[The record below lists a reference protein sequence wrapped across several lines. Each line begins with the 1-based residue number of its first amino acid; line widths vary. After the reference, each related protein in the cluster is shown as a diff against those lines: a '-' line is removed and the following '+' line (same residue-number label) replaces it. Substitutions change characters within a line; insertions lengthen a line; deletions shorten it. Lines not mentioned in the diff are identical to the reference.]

1 MIRETDCR
9 ALPDPQILRP
19 LSGYYIRGD
28 MAGAMRFLADV
39 PELKE
44 LLDVYVSIFEK
55 ENYIRY
61 DLPDDLNAI
70 LLIYQQYFRDVFY
83 LRLPEPEAAASLLQK
98 LRIAVGLPDGDE
110 TALAEAL
117 ERRFSR
123 AGYHILCG
131 KTNGH
136 YGPYVWKT
144 TVPTVFTVELPD
156 TVSRYTVN
164 MLRDFVLRSW
174 MDYLT
179 FGEFGTG
186 GWASPDGT
194 INCVESAYDLE
205 SEKFRVSLLKHE
217 AQHAED
223 MRRWPEITPPELEY
237 RAKLV
242 ELIYTEQTD
251 LLEKFRSEAAAD
263 RTADS
268 HAAASARIQE
278 EFGTAAGKGIPEIRK
293 QARALFVCSTAEM
306 ERKYPSPK
314 GVCCEN

>member
-28 MAGAMRFLADV
+28 MAGAMRFLEDV
-39 PELKE
+39 PELQE
-44 LLDVYVSIFEK
+44 LLDAYISIFEK

-61 DLPDDLNAI
+61 DLPDDLNAV

-83 LRLPEPEAAASLLQK
+83 LRLPEQEAAASLLQK
-98 LRIAVGLPDGDE
+98 LRTAVSLPDGDE

-123 AGYHILCG
+123 AGWHILCG

-144 TVPTVFTVELPD
+144 TVPTVFSVELPD

-164 MLRDFVLRSW
+164 LLRDFVLRSW

-242 ELIYTEQTD
+242 ELIYTEQTN
-251 LLEKFRSEAAAD
+251 LLEKFRAEAAAD

-278 EFGTAAGKGIPEIRK
+278 AFGTAAGKGIPEIREL
-293 QARALFVCSTAEM
+293 ARTLFVRSTAEM